1 MQKHILYIA
10 SSCNA
15 MARVTGDSIEKL
27 PSIKETVSTSIKI
40 LGCIGCVEGNAVSY
54 KYSKLGV

>member
-1 MQKHILYIA
+1 
-10 SSCNA
+10 